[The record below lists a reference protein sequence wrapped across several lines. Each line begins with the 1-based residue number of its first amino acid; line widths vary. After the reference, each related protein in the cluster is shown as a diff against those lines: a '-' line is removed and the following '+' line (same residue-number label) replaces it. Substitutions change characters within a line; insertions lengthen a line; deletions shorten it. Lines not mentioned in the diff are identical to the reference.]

1 MFWLDF
7 VQSPVKLAVSVT
19 KLNSVVD
26 HFFEHP
32 VKKLPY
38 KLSACVATGQYPD
51 AVRGHI
57 EADRKP
63 KLILS

>member
-32 VKKLPY
+32 VKKL
-38 KLSACVATGQYPD
+38 SACVATGQYPD